1 MQTQLYVTQL
11 SEPEKLPD
19 LSRTCPG
26 RRLRVCGVVVLNKY
40 LQPTVFAAVRKRD
53 FLSILRTS
61 PNNGCADIKITLP
74 IKTIRMS
81 MKWWMFLITLSR
93 CSQRF

>member
-40 LQPTVFAAVRKRD
+40 LQPTVLLLLENVTF
-53 FLSILRTS
+53 FQ
-61 PNNGCADIKITLP
+61 
-74 IKTIRMS
+74 
-81 MKWWMFLITLSR
+81 F
-93 CSQRF
+93 

>member
-19 LSRTCPG
+19 LSRTWAG

-40 LQPTVFAAVRKRD
+40 LHPTVLLLLENVTF
-53 FLSILRTS
+53 FE
-61 PNNGCADIKITLP
+61 
-74 IKTIRMS
+74 
-81 MKWWMFLITLSR
+81 F
-93 CSQRF
+93 